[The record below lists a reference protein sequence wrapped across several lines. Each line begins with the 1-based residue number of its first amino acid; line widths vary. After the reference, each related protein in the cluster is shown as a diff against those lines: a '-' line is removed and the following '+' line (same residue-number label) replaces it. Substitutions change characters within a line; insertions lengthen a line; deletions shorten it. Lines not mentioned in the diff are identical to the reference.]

1 MRSIRRALARLA
13 CAAVLAGLADCGSG
27 SSQDVTKV
35 LQVNDVRTGW
45 FDAGIENGLN
55 KLVPSITLTLKNISH
70 EPVSNV
76 QLNAIIRR
84 AGETE
89 EWGGAYR
96 AAIRSGGLAP
106 GASTKPIVLR
116 SQLGYTGIETRAQM
130 LQNKQFVDVRVQLF
144 AKWGSAQWARL
155 GEYSVER
162 QLLTQ

>member
-1 MRSIRRALARLA
+1 MRSVQGVLAALA
-13 CAAVLAGLADCGSG
+13 CAASLLGCGRG

-35 LQVNDVRTGW
+35 LAVNNVRTGW

-55 KLVPSITLTLKNISH
+55 KLVPSITLTLENISN
-70 EPVSNV
+70 ESVRSV

-96 AAIRSGGLAP
+96 AVISSEGLAP

-116 SQLGYTGIETRAQM
+116 SQLGYTGIEPRAQM
-130 LQNKQFVDVRVQLF
+130 LQNKQFVDVRVELF
-144 AKWGSAQWARL
+144 AKWGSAQWTKL
-155 GEYSVER
+155 GEWLVER
-162 QLLTQ
+162 QVLTQ

>member
-1 MRSIRRALARLA
+1 MRSVQGVLAALA
-13 CAAVLAGLADCGSG
+13 CAASAIGCGAGSA
-27 SSQDVTKV
+27 QDVTKILAV
-35 LQVNDVRTGW
+35 ENVGTGW
-45 FDAGIENGLN
+45 FDAGIENGKN
-55 KLVPSITLTLKNISH
+55 KLVPTITLTLRNVSN
-70 EPVSNV
+70 EPVRSV

-96 AAIRSGGLAP
+96 TVISSEGLAP

-116 SQLGYTGIETRAQM
+116 SQLGYTGTETRAQM

-144 AKWGSAQWARL
+144 AKWGSAQWAKL
-155 GEYSVER
+155 GEWAVER